1 MRIIKENR
9 LERVRTKEEL
19 IELLKG
25 YRGILNKEMVEY
37 LESII
42 NLEFSVIKPNITD
55 EDRLPLSELDIY
67 REAATYNIYER
78 ALSLF
83 KESKCKLEIYD
94 NTTNIEGVIAYAK
107 LNDEKIRLYRF
118 NYKEDFPNYEI
129 PTGYKT
135 MKIGNIFIYQTVNS
149 ENISKLEIER
159 LKEIL
164 EEEKRKTSPYP
175 HDPYRYGGPAT
186 NWILSHQEYIDSLE
200 KKLAKLKDKTEL
212 TFEDEQK
219 IEVTKV
225 YNDLLLDDYGLS
237 EEDLKEEKIKSIP
250 TNEHTLLEKR
260 LIKKMPNIKIIKDI
274 KYI

>member
-83 KESKCKLEIYD
+83 K
-94 NTTNIEGVIAYAK
+94 
-107 LNDEKIRLYRF
+107 
-118 NYKEDFPNYEI
+118 
-129 PTGYKT
+129 
-135 MKIGNIFIYQTVNS
+135 
-149 ENISKLEIER
+149 
-159 LKEIL
+159 
-164 EEEKRKTSPYP
+164 
-175 HDPYRYGGPAT
+175 
-186 NWILSHQEYIDSLE
+186 
-200 KKLAKLKDKTEL
+200 
-212 TFEDEQK
+212 
-219 IEVTKV
+219 
-225 YNDLLLDDYGLS
+225 
-237 EEDLKEEKIKSIP
+237 
-250 TNEHTLLEKR
+250 
-260 LIKKMPNIKIIKDI
+260 
-274 KYI
+274 